1 MTWQSDNRPDE
12 IISPLLFSQV
22 LVETGKALLL
32 HWRVTFPPNTALA
45 FCFSTST
52 TGTTGRQNVNLTGWR
67 ISAKM
72 LTLHPEI
79 HSFADGW
86 RDSIAGNTE
95 VGPDVLLADTV
106 QDQGGTAHTAHSH
119 QDVGPVLS
127 PPQDLRLRE
136 APGLAGQVHS
146 LLLPD
151 DQVVGCLAVD
161 DGGRNM
167 NLQVAPPASH
177 GVGVDL
183 THVPASVLLLHVSN
197 VELPLLVLP
206 VGERHPLVPGD
217 DAVVDGQDGLGVHPH
232 PGNLVGPEVGDVTGE
247 DGLPAGHHGL
257 VLHAVREVRGVA
269 LRWQS

>member
-52 TGTTGRQNVNLTGWR
+52 TRTTGRQNVNLR

-79 HSFADGW
+79 HSLTDGW

-136 APGLAGQVHS
+136 APGLAGEVHS
-146 LLLPD
+146 LLLPHH
-151 DQVVGCLAVD
+151 QVV
-161 DGGRNM
+161 R
-167 NLQVAPPASH
+167 APPVH
-177 GVGVDL
+177 DTG
-183 THVPASVLLLHVSN
+183 
-197 VELPLLVLP
+197 
-206 VGERHPLVPGD
+206 RH
-217 DAVVDGQDGLGVHPH
+217 
-232 PGNLVGPEVGDVTGE
+232 
-247 DGLPAGHHGL
+247 
-257 VLHAVREVRGVA
+257 
-269 LRWQS
+269 